1 MGAALAAAT
10 VQTARF
16 ALQRRLAGGGL
27 TATGATYAR
36 FLWSAP
42 LAALGVLAWVRATG
56 QPVPAPPPAFLG
68 YALLGGLAQVLA
80 TVATVTLLTRRRFA
94 VGLTLSKTEVL
105 LTALVGL
112 ALLGERLSPGALA
125 AIVVG
130 VAGLVVLA
138 PPPEAPGRYLAGGA
152 ALGLLAGLLFG
163 VSAVSYR
170 GAALSLPE
178 GGVILRAGL
187 TLAAVTTLQ
196 AAGMTAWL
204 AWRDRGEIG
213 RVARGWRATAP
224 VGLTSVLGS
233 ACWFAA
239 FAMQSAALVKAV
251 GQVELVLSL
260 LVGRLAFA
268 ERPGRAR
275 ARRASPC
282 WAPRSSAWCWR
293 PSGPAVG
300 RGAGGTG
307 SPRRR
312 CGRRARPPAARRA
325 RWPRPRPAPAR

>member
-1 MGAALAAAT
+1 MGVALAAAT

-42 LAALGVLAWVRATG
+42 LAALGVLAWARASG
-56 QPVPAPPPAFLG
+56 QALPAPPPAFLG

-187 TLAAVTTLQ
+187 TLAVVTGLQ

-204 AWRDRGEIG
+204 AWRDRREGGWGEIG

-268 ERPGRAR
+268 ERPGAR
-275 ARRASPC
+275 ELVGIALLGASI
-282 WAPRSSAWCWR
+282 
-293 PSGPAVG
+293 VG
-300 RGAGGTG
+300 VVLA
-307 SPRRR
+307 S
-312 CGRRARPPAARRA
+312 
-325 RWPRPRPAPAR
+325 